1 MSARRRPSTSLG
13 AALSRVEGRQ
23 ALSLIVVIAAAVV
36 LPLGLRA
43 INRVLPGAD
52 GHASYLPT
60 IETPRPREPFD
71 EAGAAAMREAQ
82 PEFVVVGDSMAGV
95 RIDPRHLSRFTGR
108 SVAGL
113 FQQGSPVAFW
123 YLQLKNMVVENGLNK
138 VRGAVIFF
146 RDDQLTTQVQVT
158 GPILDRVA
166 KDYEPELDRVLAAH
180 RLGRFSGVH
189 RAARAVYQF
198 DLTRVWLEPRFNR
211 LPSTVALR
219 ASADPVPRPDELLER
234 INTEMFAI
242 DKLRNFEAADLPQA
256 QEEFL
261 DFRAN
266 VDRSLL
272 PEIFRLA
279 DRAKIRLA
287 FIRVQRRPTES
298 GPPPQSEALTR
309 YLEALREYV
318 TARGAYYHDDRGD
331 PNQPLSVYADGDHLR
346 PDQRLPYTERF
357 ARAHAAFFQ

>member
-1 MSARRRPSTSLG
+1 MSVRR
-13 AALSRVEGRQ
+13 RQ
-23 ALSLIVVIAAAVV
+23 ALSLVVVIAGAVL

-43 INRVLPGAD
+43 INAALPGA
-52 GHASYLPT
+52 GARSSYLPT
-60 IETPRPREPFD
+60 LETPRPREPFD
-71 EAGAAAMREAQ
+71 AEGAAAMREAQ

-95 RIDPRHLSRFTGR
+95 RIDPRHLSRLTGR

-123 YLQLKNMVVENGLNK
+123 YLQLKNMVVENGLGK

-166 KDYEPELDRVLAAH
+166 RDYEPELDRVLAAH
-180 RLGRFSGVH
+180 RLGRFSDVH
-189 RAARAVYQF
+189 RAARAAYQF
-198 DLTRVWLEPRFNR
+198 DLTRAWLEPRLNR
-211 LPSTVALR
+211 LPAGVAIGSR
-219 ASADPVPRPDELLER
+219 GPVSEAGTARPQPLAADELLAA
-234 INTEMFAI
+234 INNDMFAL
-242 DKLRNFEAADLPQA
+242 DKLRAFKAADLPQA

-261 DFRAN
+261 DFDAQAE
-266 VDRSLL
+266 RSLL
-272 PEIFRLA
+272 PELFRLA
-279 DRAKIRLA
+279 DRAGIRLA
-287 FIRVQRRPTES
+287 FIRVQRRPAED
-298 GPPPQSEALTR
+298 GPAPQSEALTR
-309 YLEALREYV
+309 YLDDLRAYV

-346 PDQRLPYTERF
+346 SDQRLPYTERF